1 MVVSYQDKKKE
12 TNHLISVIRKHP
24 VLGMM
29 YYTQVEVMLKKR
41 GHILDDW
48 RNHPHW
54 GFLVQAAYV
63 RMVNRP

>member
-1 MVVSYQDKKKE
+1 MVVSYQDKKKGNE
-12 TNHLISVIRKHP
+12 SLDFSDSEAPCFGNDVLHP
-24 VLGMM
+24 GRGD
-29 YYTQVEVMLKKR
+29 VEKR